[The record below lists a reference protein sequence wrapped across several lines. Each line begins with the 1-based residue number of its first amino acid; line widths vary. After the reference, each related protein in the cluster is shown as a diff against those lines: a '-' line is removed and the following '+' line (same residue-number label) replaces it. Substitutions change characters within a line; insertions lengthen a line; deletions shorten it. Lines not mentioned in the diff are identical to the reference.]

1 MLSIKADFDAAERL
15 LSDLGR
21 KQLPFA
27 TAMAINDTAE
37 SVKRAEELDIARV
50 FDRPTPFTKRGLYLR
65 RASKNKLTAQV
76 GAKRVQAGYLGR
88 QVTGGTRRPS
98 GQALVVPVKARRN
111 AYGNLPKGS
120 VARLGRKKN
129 VFATKRGA
137 SATRHL
143 APGIYQ
149 RMGRKGSELRLL
161 VAFEP
166 SARYQA
172 RWKFHDLALRR
183 ARAVFRDNFVRRM
196 REAMRPPNRFGSFP
210 GP

>member
-37 SVKRAEELDIARV
+37 SVKRAEELDIAQT

-65 RASKNKLTAQV
+65 RASKTRLTAQI
-76 GAKRVQAGYLGR
+76 GAKGVQASYLGR
-88 QVTGGTRRPS
+88 QVTGGTRRPA
-98 GQALVVPVKARRN
+98 GKALVVPVQARRN
-111 AYGNLPKGS
+111 AYGNLPKGAL
-120 VARLGRKKN
+120 ARLGQKKN

-137 SATRHL
+137 AATKHL

-149 RMGRKGSELRLL
+149 RTGRKGSDLRML

-166 SARYQA
+166 SAKYQP
-172 RWKFHDLALRR
+172 RWKFHDLAMRR
-183 ARAVFRDNFVRRM
+183 ARAVFQDNFVRRL
-196 REAMRPPNRFGSFP
+196 RQAIATAR
-210 GP
+210 